1 MEGGRREVKEGKGRE
16 GGGREKEGRG
26 NEAIKETEKSK
37 SVRIG
42 GRILSS
48 NQEST
53 TQRKCTRCRTEKRIL
68 EGETRMGARDGMAW

>member
-53 TQRKCTRCRTEKRIL
+53 T
-68 EGETRMGARDGMAW
+68 